1 MVVSQAAVVNYKSVS
16 SSAKSGKSAI
26 TGKVLSASD
35 GLLVVQSG
43 DETYT
48 LKVDGN
54 SLKTGDPIT
63 FILSEGH
70 DSAQILKSNSHVN
83 KDSALLSIAPQ
94 LKELLALLDLSVE
107 KIPNSAIELK
117 TSLLELSDLL
127 KKDSFPVNTLNNI
140 VNKLKS
146 LANVTTEK
154 MPEEIGKLLKS
165 VISEFENIDKLNKTI
180 PQKIETLPPIN
191 NRSDIVISAKG
202 NLNETLL
209 HFESF
214 KELKDYVKANN
225 ILGDHKLPLG
235 DNDKGY
241 LVHIVPNEN
250 NKSSFHIFQNRDLEN
265 VIKHVMHGKLNSP
278 ILKQVPVDSLAQIL
292 KFNNQINIDSL
303 KTIDSM
309 LGNLNQSVKT
319 DLSKK
324 TISIILPQLINLVDT
339 LGKNQAP
346 VVERLIPEML
356 TSVKNDLTQV
366 SELKEPIVD
375 AAINKIEST
384 LVVALGEEKK
394 KDFLST
400 LFRLTGFDQEKTISQ
415 LLSSTGSDNKTEIIS
430 LKHVLMSLL
439 DSAKEEVAKSELPTD
454 VTKAA
459 LKETDSRIDPKVI
472 LDVEKDSI
480 KKGDSSDIR
489 SKVEQV
495 INKLEAL
502 QVLAKKTVTPQ
513 GDSQLL
519 TIPVNIN
526 NEWSE
531 LRVRFNKKKKHADRG
546 KNERL
551 SVQLNIDLSVI
562 GEVSAEM
569 EYYRKKDL
577 SINVILANRPTMDWF
592 KNHRSEI
599 LEAISKLD
607 INSVQL
613 NFRYIDE
620 NKEESVM
627 KLKRGDR
634 LDISG

>member
-225 ILGDHKLPLG
+225 ILGDQKLPLG

-265 VIKHVMHGKLNSP
+265 VIKHVMHGKLNSS

-309 LGNLNQSVKT
+309 LGNLNQSVKS

-324 TISIILPQLINLVDT
+324 TISIVLPQLINLVDT
-339 LGKNQAP
+339 LGKKQVP

-356 TSVKNDLTQV
+356 TSVKTDLTQV

-375 AAINKIEST
+375 AVINKIEST

-394 KDFLST
+394 NDFLST

-472 LDVEKDSI
+472 LDVEKDSV

-489 SKVEQV
+489 NKVEQV

>member
-472 LDVEKDSI
+472 LDVEKDSV